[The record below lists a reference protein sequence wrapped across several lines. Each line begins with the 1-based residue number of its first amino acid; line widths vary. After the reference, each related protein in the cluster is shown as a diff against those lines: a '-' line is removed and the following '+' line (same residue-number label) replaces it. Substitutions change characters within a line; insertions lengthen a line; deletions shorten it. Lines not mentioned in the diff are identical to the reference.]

1 MGDRNSCNYRSVWY
15 LLRRAIALCFDGAT
29 ATNVYLIFY
38 PKPDIAKALS
48 GKLELQEVSGV

>member
-1 MGDRNSCNYRSVWY
+1 MRSP
-15 LLRRAIALCFDGAT
+15 LFEKMRRAIGHQKQQMAIAPSVT

-38 PKPDIAKALS
+38 PKPDIAKAFS

>member
-1 MGDRNSCNYRSVWY
+1 MQTSIALDA
-15 LLRRAIALCFDGAT
+15 RRAI

-38 PKPDIAKALS
+38 PKPDIATALS

>member
-1 MGDRNSCNYRSVWY
+1 MCYG
-15 LLRRAIALCFDGAT
+15 AI

-38 PKPDIAKALS
+38 PKPDIATALS